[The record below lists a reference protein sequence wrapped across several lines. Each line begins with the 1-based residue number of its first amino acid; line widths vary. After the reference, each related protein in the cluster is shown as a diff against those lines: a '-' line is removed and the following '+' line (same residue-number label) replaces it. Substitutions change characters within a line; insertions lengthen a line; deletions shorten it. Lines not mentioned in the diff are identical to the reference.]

1 MPRHNRRGGAM
12 PRRSLLGTVWG
23 VDLRRS
29 TSTTGPGWL
38 PVAGLSTKDQR
49 AQSISIK
56 PVIVMA
62 IALGTA
68 ALPAPTRE
76 GGRPA
81 GPAPDPLRRL
91 MAAPPRL

>member
-1 MPRHNRRGGAM
+1 M
-12 PRRSLLGTVWG
+12 
-23 VDLRRS
+23 
-29 TSTTGPGWL
+29 
-38 PVAGLSTKDQR
+38 AGLPTKDQR
-49 AQSISIK
+49 AQSISIN
-56 PVIVMA
+56 PAIVMA
-62 IALGTA
+62 IAAGIA